1 MTTQRAEDEEAG
13 RSATGVAEQIRRG
26 IRWIGAHEL
35 STLLFLLLVAGG
47 AFFFVKVAS
56 EIREG
61 DAASFDR
68 ALLLALRTP
77 ADLSV
82 PIGPR
87 WVEEAA
93 RDLTALGSGAVL
105 TLITLAV
112 EGYLL
117 LLRKRRAALFLAAA
131 VLGAVLLS
139 VLLKDFF
146 ARPRPE
152 VVPHLARVF
161 SASFPSGHSM
171 LSTAVYLTLGAM
183 LTRVQSSLLIKAY
196 IQLWALLLASLVGL
210 SRVYL
215 GVHWPTDVLAG
226 WAAGAAWAALCW
238 MVAGAL
244 HRPIGERAA
253 VASTHPHHP
262 PGEHS

>member
-1 MTTQRAEDEEAG
+1 M
-13 RSATGVAEQIRRG
+13 RSAP
-26 IRWIGAHEL
+26 
-35 STLLFLLLVAGG
+35 SFFLLVVAGG
-47 AFFFVKVAS
+47 AFFFAKVAS

-61 DAASFDR
+61 DTASFDR
-68 ALLLALRTP
+68 SILLALRTP

-87 WVEEAA
+87 WLEGIA
-93 RDLTALGSGAVL
+93 RDLTALGGATVL
-105 TLITLAV
+105 TLFTLSV

-117 LLRKRRAALFLAAA
+117 LQRKRRAASFLLGA
-131 VLGAVLLS
+131 VLGAAGLS

-152 VVPHLARVF
+152 IIPHLAPVF

-183 LTRVQSSLLIKAY
+183 LTRLQSSFLIKAY
-196 IQLWALLLASLVGL
+196 IQIWALLLASLVGL

-238 MVAGAL
+238 LVAGAL
-244 HRPIGERAA
+244 H
-253 VASTHPHHP
+253 PHEPREQESHR
-262 PGEHS
+262 GTKV

>member
-1 MTTQRAEDEEAG
+1 MTTQRAERDPAAK
-13 RSATGVAEQIRRG
+13 SAAGVAERLRRA
-26 IRWIGAHEL
+26 IRWIGAHEI

-47 AFFFVKVAS
+47 AFIFAKVAS

-68 ALLLALRTP
+68 SLLLALRTP
-77 ADLSV
+77 TDVSV

-87 WVEEAA
+87 WLAETA
-93 RDLTALGSGAVL
+93 RDLTALGGGAVL

-139 VLLKDFF
+139 ILLKDVF

-152 VVPHLARVF
+152 VVPHLVRVF

-171 LSTAVYLTLGAM
+171 LSAAVYLTLGAM
-183 LTRVQSSLLIKAY
+183 LTRLQSSLLIKAY
-196 IQLWALLLASLVGL
+196 IQLWALVLASLVGL

-238 MVAGAL
+238 LVAGAL
-244 HRPIGERAA
+244 HRPIQ
-253 VASTHPHHP
+253 
-262 PGEHS
+262 

>member
-1 MTTQRAEDEEAG
+1 LA
-13 RSATGVAEQIRRG
+13 
-26 IRWIGAHEL
+26 
-35 STLLFLLLVAGG
+35 AGG
-47 AFFFVKVAS
+47 AFLFAKVAS
-56 EIREG
+56 EIHEG

-68 ALLLALRTP
+68 SLLLALRTRE
-77 ADLSV
+77 DLSV

-87 WVEEAA
+87 WLEEMA
-93 RDLTALGSGAVL
+93 RELTALGGRAVL
-105 TLITLAV
+105 SLITFSV

-117 LLRKRRAALFLAAA
+117 LLRKRRAALFLAGA
-131 VLGAVLLS
+131 VLGAALLS

-152 VVPHLARVF
+152 IVPHLAPVF

-171 LSTAVYLTLGAM
+171 LSTALYLTLGAM
-183 LTRVQSSLLIKAY
+183 LTRLQSSSLIKAY
-196 IQLWALLLASLVGL
+196 IQMWALLLAILVGL

-238 MVAGAL
+238 LVAGAL
-244 HRPIGERAA
+244 NPTHPVNAA
-253 VASTHPHHP
+253 VP
-262 PGEHS
+262 P